1 MPKKIKTD
9 EDVNKEKESAE
20 KIEIEYLT
28 EQKKTPKKRRTPA
41 KAPAT
46 KKYDAEIKSLKEEIQ
61 NLKQDY
67 LRQIADKDNLR
78 KRLEKDKSEYYQ
90 YALSEFFGELLVVLD
105 NFERSLKSDDQKNL
119 EIFQEGVE
127 MIYKQLLDLLNKYGV
142 KPIEIKDKTFNPHL
156 HQAFMTEE
164 SEDIEE
170 PQISEEFQRGYTLNE
185 RLLRPSLVKVVLPKK
200 ESET

>member
-9 EDVNKEKESAE
+9 EDVKKEKESAE

-142 KPIEIKDKTFNPHL
+142 KSIEIKDKTFNPHL

-200 ESET
+200 ENET

>member
-1 MPKKIKTD
+1 MPKKIETNA
-9 EDVNKEKESAE
+9 DVNKKKKSAE

-28 EQKKTPKKRRTPA
+28 EQKKTQKKRRIPA

-46 KKYDAEIKSLKEEIQ
+46 KKYDAEIKNLKEEIQ

-78 KRLEKDKSEYYQ
+78 KRLERDKSEYYQ

-105 NFERSLKSDDQKNL
+105 NFERSLKSDEQKSL

-142 KPIEIKDKTFNPHL
+142 KPIETKDKTFNPHL

-170 PQISEEFQRGYTLNE
+170 PQVSEEFQRGYTLNE

-200 ESET
+200 ENET

>member
-1 MPKKIKTD
+1 MPKKIETD
-9 EDVNKEKESAE
+9 ADVNKEKESAE

-28 EQKKTPKKRRTPA
+28 EQKKTQKKRRIPA
-41 KAPAT
+41 KAPAI
-46 KKYDAEIKSLKEEIQ
+46 KKYDAEIKNLKEEIQ

-78 KRLEKDKSEYYQ
+78 KRLERDKSEYYQ
-90 YALSEFFGELLVVLD
+90 YALSEFFGELLLVLD
-105 NFERSLKSDDQKNL
+105 NFERSLKSDDQKSL

-170 PQISEEFQRGYTLNE
+170 PQVSEEFQRGYTLNE

-200 ESET
+200 ENET

>member
-1 MPKKIKTD
+1 MPKKIETD
-9 EDVNKEKESAE
+9 ADVNKEKESAE

-28 EQKKTPKKRRTPA
+28 EQKKTQKKRRIPA

-46 KKYDAEIKSLKEEIQ
+46 KKYDAEIKNLKEEIQ

-78 KRLEKDKSEYYQ
+78 KRLERDKSEYYQ
-90 YALSEFFGELLVVLD
+90 YALSEFFGELLLVLD
-105 NFERSLKSDDQKNL
+105 NFERSLKSDDQKSL
-119 EIFQEGVE
+119 KIFQEGVE

-200 ESET
+200 ENET

>member
-1 MPKKIKTD
+1 MPKKIETD
-9 EDVNKEKESAE
+9 ADVNKEKESAE

-28 EQKKTPKKRRTPA
+28 EQKKTQKKRRIPA

-46 KKYDAEIKSLKEEIQ
+46 KKCNAEIKNLKEEIQ

-78 KRLEKDKSEYYQ
+78 KRLERDKSEYYQ
-90 YALSEFFGELLVVLD
+90 YALSEFFGELLLVLD
-105 NFERSLKSDDQKNL
+105 NFERSFKSDDQKSL

-170 PQISEEFQRGYTLNE
+170 PQVSEEFQRGYTLNE

-200 ESET
+200 ENET

>member
-1 MPKKIKTD
+1 MPKKIETD
-9 EDVNKEKESAE
+9 ADVNREKKSAE

-28 EQKKTPKKRRTPA
+28 EQKKTPKKRKTPT
-41 KAPAT
+41 KAPST
-46 KKYDAEIKSLKEEIQ
+46 KKHDEEIIKLKEEIQ
-61 NLKQDY
+61 ELKQDY
-67 LRQIADKDNLR
+67 MRQIADKENLR
-78 KRLEKDKSEYYQ
+78 KRLEREKSEYYQ
-90 YALSEFFGELLVVLD
+90 YALSEFFGELVVVLD

-119 EIFQEGVE
+119 DNFQEGIE
-127 MIYKQLLDLLNKYGV
+127 MIYKQMLDLLNKYGV

-170 PQISEEFQRGYTLNE
+170 PQVGEEFQRGYTLNE
-185 RLLRPSLVKVVLPKK
+185 RLLRPALVKVVLPKK

>member
-1 MPKKIKTD
+1 MPKKIETD
-9 EDVNKEKESAE
+9 ADVNKEKESAE

-28 EQKKTPKKRRTPA
+28 EQKKTQKKRRIPA

-46 KKYDAEIKSLKEEIQ
+46 KKYDAEIKNLKEEIQ

-78 KRLEKDKSEYYQ
+78 KRLERDKSEYYQ
-90 YALSEFFGELLVVLD
+90 YALSEFFGELLLVLD
-105 NFERSLKSDDQKNL
+105 NFERSFKSVDQKSL

-170 PQISEEFQRGYTLNE
+170 PQVSEEFQRGYTLNE

-200 ESET
+200 ENET

>member
-9 EDVNKEKESAE
+9 EDVKKEKESAE

-142 KPIEIKDKTFNPHL
+142 KPIEIKDKTFNPYL

-200 ESET
+200 ENET

>member
-1 MPKKIKTD
+1 MPKKIETD
-9 EDVNKEKESAE
+9 ADVNKEKESAE

-28 EQKKTPKKRRTPA
+28 EQKKTQKKRRTPA

-46 KKYDAEIKSLKEEIQ
+46 KKYDAEIKSLKKEIQ

-78 KRLEKDKSEYYQ
+78 KRLERDKSEYYQ
-90 YALSEFFGELLVVLD
+90 YALSEFFGELLLVLD
-105 NFERSLKSDDQKNL
+105 NFERSFKSVDQKSL

-170 PQISEEFQRGYTLNE
+170 PQVSEEFQRGYTLNE

-200 ESET
+200 ENET

>member
-1 MPKKIKTD
+1 MPKKIETD
-9 EDVNKEKESAE
+9 ADVNKEKESAE

-28 EQKKTPKKRRTPA
+28 EQKKTQKKRRIPA

-46 KKYDAEIKSLKEEIQ
+46 KKYDAEIKNLKEEIQ

-78 KRLEKDKSEYYQ
+78 KRLERDKSEYYQ
-90 YALSEFFGELLVVLD
+90 YALSEFFGELLLVLD
-105 NFERSLKSDDQKNL
+105 NFERSLKSDDQKSL
-119 EIFQEGVE
+119 KIFQEGVE

-170 PQISEEFQRGYTLNE
+170 PQVSEEFQRGYTLNE

-200 ESET
+200 ENET

>member
-1 MPKKIKTD
+1 MPKKIETD
-9 EDVNKEKESAE
+9 ADVNKEKESAE
-20 KIEIEYLT
+20 KIEIVYLT
-28 EQKKTPKKRRTPA
+28 EQKKTQKKRRTPA

-46 KKYDAEIKSLKEEIQ
+46 KKYDAEIKNLKEEIQ

-78 KRLEKDKSEYYQ
+78 KRLERDKSEYYQ
-90 YALSEFFGELLVVLD
+90 YALSEFFGELLLVLD
-105 NFERSLKSDDQKNL
+105 NFERSFKSDDQKSL
-119 EIFQEGVE
+119 KIFQEGVK

-170 PQISEEFQRGYTLNE
+170 PQVSEEFQRGYTLNE

-200 ESET
+200 ENET

>member
-200 ESET
+200 ENET